1 MDNNITCVKKSCF
14 GCGLCF
20 NKCPYEAIKLNED
33 IEGFLYPEVLNDKC
47 KECGVCKSICP
58 AINKTEIDE
67 ENYRKKCYMGLSK
80 DNQIYMNSAS
90 GGFATILS
98 KYIIESENGIVYGC
112 NLDETGKVRH
122 IRVNKIENLNK
133 LQDSKYVQSQIF
145 EIFNSLKEDLKYSKV
160 LFIGTPCQVDAIKK
174 SLNKNE
180 KNNLYTIDLI
190 CHGVPSPG
198 FFRKYIQFLSSKY
211 RGKIKKYRFRNK
223 VNFDK
228 CGFISRIDTGN
239 KKRMVFTD
247 NDIYYRDFLEGKN
260 YRLSC
265 YECKYKN
272 ENRVGD
278 FTIGDVASWE
288 NYYDFYPEKTSS
300 LIIINNSKA
309 DTIFNSMK
317 NNILYRE
324 ISFEKEKKLNIALSK
339 KNVAPE
345 GREEIYEK
353 YKNLELYEKKVLKEV
368 KLKLKIKNIL
378 KRIIPFKIRIKVK
391 KLIRKMKKN
400 E

>member
-33 IEGFLYPEVLNDKC
+33 IEGFLYPEVLSNKC

-122 IRVNKIENLNK
+122 IRVNKLEDLNK

-180 KNNLYTIDLI
+180 INNLYTIDLI

-211 RGKIKKYRFRNK
+211 REKIKKYRFRNK

-228 CGFISRIDTGN
+228 CGFISRIDTEN
-239 KKRMVFTD
+239 RKRMVFTD
-247 NDIYYRDFLEGKN
+247 NDIYYRDFIEGKN

-265 YECKYKN
+265 YECQYKN
-272 ENRVGD
+272 EIRVGD

-324 ISFEKEKKLNIALSK
+324 ISFEEEKKLNIALSQ
-339 KNVAPE
+339 KNRIPE
-345 GREEIYEK
+345 EREKIYEK
-353 YKNLELYEKKVLKEV
+353 YNELEFYENEVLKEV
-368 KLKLKIKNIL
+368 KFKLKIKNIL